1 MIDDPSRGVVLG
13 FLTKEFSVDR
23 GQGPE
28 LMVAIYVP
36 TNHLYLGDVLVFPR
50 VRVSFPDLTV
60 EEGVRVFLTG
70 GMAMAT
76 RVRATRAD
84 MGAHSLRG

>member
-1 MIDDPSRGVVLG
+1 MVDDPSRGVVLG

-28 LMVAIYVP
+28 LMVAVYVP

-50 VRVSFPDLTV
+50 TRVSFPDLTV

-76 RVRATRAD
+76 RVSATRAD
-84 MGAHSLRG
+84 TGAQSLRG